1 MRRLTTT
8 WMIAVL
14 LAAPALRAE
23 EHKKSGL
30 YKALGFALVG
40 TGASDIWSTEL
51 ALRSNPNT
59 REANPLMATNTEAR
73 IALKA
78 STTALVFVA
87 SDHLHKKGHEHA
99 ALWLRVATVA
109 GYGIVTAHNLR
120 QVK

>member
-1 MRRLTTT
+1 MQRQIAI
-8 WMIAVL
+8 WMMLAL

-40 TGASDIWSTEL
+40 TATSDVWSTEL
-51 ALRSNPNT
+51 ALRSNPNA
-59 REANPLMATNTEAR
+59 REANPFMATNTEAR

-87 SDHLHKKGHEHA
+87 SDHLHKKGHERA